1 MQEYNYNGKINIG
14 VDHGYGNMKTAH
26 RIFRTGVEAYEE
38 EPIVSKNYL
47 KWKDMYYVIGESH
60 LTYQGDKTTTP
71 EFYVLTLAA
80 IAEELKIRNVHKA
93 DIILAV
99 GLPLAWVK
107 SQKSD
112 FKNYLLQEQ
121 DLDYEF
127 CGERYRIHI
136 AGVDI
141 FPQGIAAIYDQGR
154 MDGYNIIADIGN
166 GTMNVMQINDGKPL
180 EKSIVTEKYG
190 VSICVKE
197 IQNELSKDFA
207 EHIDESMIEKLLC
220 SGCKDKNNPLAEKT
234 RKIAQKYANEI
245 LKRLSGY
252 GYKKGLVNL
261 YIIGGGGCLLKH
273 YTDISENAGV
283 KFIDDIHANAKGYEY
298 LAMKKCKAKERR

>member
-1 MQEYNYNGKINIG
+1 MQEYNYNGKIIIG
-14 VDHGYGNMKTAH
+14 VDQRYGNMKTAH

-112 FKNYLLQEQ
+112 FKEYMLEEQ

-127 CGERYRIHI
+127 CG
-136 AGVDI
+136 
-141 FPQGIAAIYDQGR
+141 
-154 MDGYNIIADIGN
+154 
-166 GTMNVMQINDGKPL
+166 
-180 EKSIVTEKYG
+180 
-190 VSICVKE
+190 
-197 IQNELSKDFA
+197 
-207 EHIDESMIEKLLC
+207 
-220 SGCKDKNNPLAEKT
+220 
-234 RKIAQKYANEI
+234 
-245 LKRLSGY
+245 
-252 GYKKGLVNL
+252 
-261 YIIGGGGCLLKH
+261 
-273 YTDISENAGV
+273 
-283 KFIDDIHANAKGYEY
+283 
-298 LAMKKCKAKERR
+298 